1 LVSYKKENDG
11 DKMQKKNIKLTA
23 TDRIILNSYR
33 CFLDGLADYLGEGFE
48 FVLHS
53 LEDYEASV
61 IKIINGHHT
70 GRKLGAPITDLALNM
85 LNKIKEENLDGYIS
99 YESKNKKGN
108 PLYSTTISVYGEKH
122 RIIGL
127 ICINF
132 YADTPFS
139 EVFPVFKMLDKTAG
153 SIMNENFAVDVDTL
167 IEEAYSE
174 AFHQVM
180 SDERISNNLKNK
192 EIVGV
197 LYEQGIFGLKD
208 AVIKVSQ
215 LMEVSKNT
223 VYMHLRAF
231 KQKEDDG
238 SR

>member
-1 LVSYKKENDG
+1 
-11 DKMQKKNIKLTA
+11 
-23 TDRIILNSYR
+23 
-33 CFLDGLADYLGEGFE
+33 
-48 FVLHS
+48 
-53 LEDYEASV
+53 
-61 IKIINGHHT
+61 
-70 GRKLGAPITDLALNM
+70 
-85 LNKIKEENLDGYIS
+85 
-99 YESKNKKGN
+99 KNKKGN

>member
-1 LVSYKKENDG
+1 
-11 DKMQKKNIKLTA
+11 MQKKNIKLTA

-33 CFLDGLADYLGEGFE
+33 CFLDGLADYLGSGFE

-53 LEDYEASV
+53 LEDYESSV
-61 IKIINGHHT
+61 VKIINGHHT

-85 LNKIKEENLDGYIS
+85 LSKIQDENLDGYIS

-108 PLYSTTISVYGEKH
+108 PLYSTTISVYGERH

-132 YADTPFS
+132 YGDTPLS
-139 EVFPVFKMLDKTAG
+139 ETFPIFKMLDQSAG

-167 IEEAYSE
+167 IEEAYSGV
-174 AFHQVM
+174 FHQVM
-180 SDERISNNLKNK
+180 SDESISSNLKNK
-192 EIVGV
+192 EIVSL
-197 LYEQGIFGLKD
+197 LYEQGIFSLKD
-208 AVIKVSQ
+208 AVVKVAQ

-223 VYMHLRAF
+223 VYMHLRAL
-231 KQKEDDG
+231 KQKAE
-238 SR
+238 